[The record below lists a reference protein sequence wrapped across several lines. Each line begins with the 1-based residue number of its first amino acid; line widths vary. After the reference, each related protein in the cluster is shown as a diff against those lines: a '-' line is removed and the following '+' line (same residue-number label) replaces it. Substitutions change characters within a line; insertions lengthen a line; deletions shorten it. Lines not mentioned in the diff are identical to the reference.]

1 MCELVNYEIVGNR
14 SRPEWPERPERP
26 EWPSWASF
34 GNGLPCRPCTSTSL
48 FPNPFPGHV
57 RGLPGC
63 CCWVAICYLERPLI
77 CFNQKLPH
85 RWLSNFQ
92 RKSLIPHLQVSVNVD
107 YPLFFHEAFDQAY
120 PALAHTSTVNCAREI
135 HLMPATGSNTTIPR
149 CEFENLLLVFVSSL
163 PPISRH
169 PPQHQ
174 RRRQFAKH

>member
-85 RWLSNFQ
+85 FTHSQHRQRWEVSPPFPNYHQSRKMTHSLAVKFSKKVFDPPSPSVCKCRLS
-92 RKSLIPHLQVSVNVD
+92 
-107 YPLFFHEAFDQAY
+107 
-120 PALAHTSTVNCAREI
+120 T
-135 HLMPATGSNTTIPR
+135 
-149 CEFENLLLVFVSSL
+149 LLS
-163 PPISRH
+163 
-169 PPQHQ
+169 
-174 RRRQFAKH
+174 